1 MQTYKNNHT
10 MEIIRENDQALQRRR
25 ILLREWG
32 VFAILC
38 TFLTLINW
46 ITMPHYWWVLWIIG
60 GWGTG
65 MLLRTL
71 NLLTRTDKDP
81 NA

>member
-1 MQTYKNNHT
+1 

-38 TFLTLINW
+38 TFLSLINW
-46 ITMPHYWWVLWIIG
+46 ITMPHNWWVLWIIG
-60 GWGTG
+60 GWGAG